1 MLRILPFL
9 LVVLVPA
16 FAAEPDLLDL
26 VPAEMRIVTIEK
38 PSGFRGTP
46 LESAWQ
52 AHPFGSDFPME
63 AVAEVVSAFG
73 VDEQDGES
81 FLLYLLR
88 VDPLVLRGTTDSAIR
103 IERIRDT
110 EIVHLRAKEGRQT
123 MVLGRSVMAWGDR
136 RQVEAAAELF
146 RAGTTAST
154 LPLGVRPRLKSLRKK
169 SLSVTWLLPPKYP
182 YAPGGPT
189 TIADQIEFLAEQAYS
204 TIQWADG
211 WVESSEEFV
220 TDSDENGVRLAGLI
234 REIVLDGLEPDEGTQ
249 LSDLLRQYHR
259 NFGESAE
266 VSEEGSS
273 VRLSVLL
280 TPDQFEELRQEVEA
294 ELPDPSPPEAS
305 EDLLP

>member
-1 MLRILPFL
+1 
-9 LVVLVPA
+9 
-16 FAAEPDLLDL
+16 
-26 VPAEMRIVTIEK
+26 MRVVTIEK

-46 LESAWQ
+46 LASSWQ
-52 AHPFGSDFPME
+52 AHPFGRDFPME

-73 VDEQDGES
+73 VSEEDGQS

-88 VDPLVLRGTTDSAIR
+88 IDPFVLRGTTDAAIR

-110 EIVHLRAKEGRQT
+110 EIAHLPLEEGRQT

-136 RQVEAAAELF
+136 RQVEAAAQLF
-146 RAGTTAST
+146 REETKAS
-154 LPLGVRPRLKSLRKK
+154 LPLGVRPRLKSLREK
-169 SLSVTWLLPPKYP
+169 SLSVTWLMPPKYP
-182 YAPGGPT
+182 YAPDGPE
-189 TIADQIEFLAEQAYS
+189 TIADQIEFLVEQAYS

-220 TDSDENGVRLAGLI
+220 TDSDENGARLAGLI
-234 REIVLDGLEPDEGTQ
+234 REIVLDGLEPDEGAQ

-280 TPDQFEELRQEVEA
+280 TPAKFESLRQAMEA
-294 ELPDPSPPEAS
+294 ELSPAPVPPETP
-305 EDLLP
+305 EGPPL